1 MTPPASRYG
10 AAISTYL
17 TRPGFQILAV
27 LTLIDWFI
35 LAVIGLAVGG
45 ARPAFGLQ
53 GLLGAVFYIVL
64 IIALLGPYI
73 LFVCFVALMM
83 QHLRQQLTAR
93 VHLIPGFLRPHLHVC
108 FGALVLV
115 PVFGMFAF
123 LICFQLFE
131 PAGTLF
137 AQLLGILSVLLFAVA
152 LTAWMASF
160 RSAWAALLMVPL
172 ALLAMTCRPLYDL
185 FRILMGGVPSAR
197 AWQNLTPSLLLT
209 LDVLL
214 LAVLFSR
221 LNRLTI
227 LDASDSPFSPRPRKP
242 KSPIHLRP
250 HRTLSSPLI
259 RAFHRRSGILSPWAP
274 WTVAFFLGCLLL
286 IVTTLYSGGESDLLR
301 SILLPTI
308 VPGVVISLMWR
319 ERWMNLGYESLYPAD
334 RDQFLQELLGAT
346 AISLAELWLAT
357 ALAVIPPILL
367 HNPHLLTAPI
377 FLVTMT
383 ASAAMQVLVFG
394 IMFLSALC
402 RPMLPYVN
410 VITILAQ
417 VIPISFVWADS
428 PELSQ
433 RGLLVVAAFQMLIG
447 ILITAY
453 GYRGWRTTDLA

>member
-27 LTLIDWFI
+27 LALIDWMI
-35 LAVIGLAVGG
+35 LALIGLAVGG
-45 ARPAFGLQ
+45 TREGLPP
-53 GLLGAVFYIVL
+53 GLLGALFELIF

-73 LFVCFVALMM
+73 LFVCFVALTM
-83 QHLRQQLTAR
+83 QHLRHQLIPR
-93 VHLIPGFLRPHLHVC
+93 VHLIPGFLRPHLHVG
-108 FGALVLV
+108 FAALVLI

-123 LICFQLFE
+123 IICLQLFN
-131 PAGTLF
+131 PVDILF
-137 AQLLGILSVLLFAVA
+137 PELLGALSVLLFALAV
-152 LTAWMASF
+152 TAWMASF
-160 RSAWAALLMVPL
+160 RSPWVALLIVPL
-172 ALLAMTCRPLYDL
+172 ALLAMTFRPLQNL
-185 FRILMGGVPSAR
+185 FEILINGAPLGG
-197 AWQNLTPSLLLT
+197 AWQNLALVLLL
-209 LDVLL
+209 LVDVLL
-214 LAVLFSR
+214 LAALFAR
-221 LNRLTI
+221 LNRVTHF
-227 LDASDSPFSPRPRKP
+227 DAEESPSASRPRKANT
-242 KSPIHLRP
+242 PIHLRP
-250 HRTLSSPLI
+250 HRALSSPLI

-274 WTVAFFLGCLLL
+274 WTVAFFLGCILI
-286 IVTTLYSGGESDLLR
+286 IVTTVYSYGNSDLLR

-357 ALAVIPPILL
+357 ALAVLPPILL
-367 HNPHLLTAPI
+367 HNPRLLTEPI

-394 IMFLSALC
+394 IMFLSALY

-447 ILITAY
+447 ILITTY